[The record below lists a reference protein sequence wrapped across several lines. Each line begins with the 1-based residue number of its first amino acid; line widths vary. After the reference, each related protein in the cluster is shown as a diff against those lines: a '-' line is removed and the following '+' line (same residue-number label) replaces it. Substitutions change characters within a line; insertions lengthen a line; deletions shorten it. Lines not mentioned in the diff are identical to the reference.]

1 MSSGSKSIPGI
12 MKARAWKKRVETMI
26 TELNLFKEFTICS
39 VDEISL
45 QCLDAVGWAAGK
57 ASCL

>member
-1 MSSGSKSIPGI
+1 

>member
-1 MSSGSKSIPGI
+1 

-39 VDEISL
+39 VDEIGL